1 MTQHDDQQLV
11 DYLFDELSE
20 EEATGFEHLLEED
33 TALDAEVS
41 SLEDTLGV
49 MRELEA
55 EDPPEWLSSKVMAE
69 ARQVA
74 EQSEKP
80 SLFDRLR
87 KFMWGPAGGLVGAG
101 AVAVVLAVFITP
113 QMVMENA
120 APTADQLAYEMGARE
135 LEAPAAVPSA
145 APAKTAA
152 YKELHDAQERV
163 GLAPD
168 PEPALKFDG
177 LAAEKEP
184 TRSGRAQRGPGT
196 ETAKLAKA
204 GKKRRARRSR
214 GAQTKRAEAAMAD
227 DLSAGDLGAITGVGA
242 TGQASGGGGLGTR
255 ATSAAPAAAAPAQ
268 PRPAVQAA
276 PAKPE
281 AKPKPKSSRSF
292 EPAPPAEAP
301 AADEDAF
308 ADTEAKADKKK
319 SAKDSRASQQKYAQD
334 MVRAAR
340 EELRRGEVSSARRVL
355 VQAAQRLSAHP
366 ARGWIFVER
375 GRLELNH
382 GDLGV
387 AVRYAEA
394 ALNVADFEGYPAAR
408 SLLNEIQRAQSASD
422 APAPAA
428 PPADQ

>member
-20 EEATGFEHLLEED
+20 EEATNFEHLLEED

-55 EDPPEWLSSKVMAE
+55 EDPPQWLSSKVMAE

-74 EQSEKP
+74 EESQKD

-101 AVAVVLAVFITP
+101 AVAVVLAVFVTP

-135 LEAPAAVPSA
+135 LEAPPGVPSA
-145 APAKTAA
+145 APAKSAA
-152 YKELHDAQERV
+152 SGEVSDLEERAD
-163 GLAPD
+163 LAPD
-168 PEPALKFDG
+168 SEPSVIQDG
-177 LAAEKEP
+177 LLAKEQP
-184 TRSGRAQRGPGT
+184 TRSARAQRGPKT

-214 GAQTKRAEAAMAD
+214 SPRGGRAEAAPSD
-227 DLSAGDLGAITGVGA
+227 DLSIGDLGAMSGVGA
-242 TGQASGGGGLGTR
+242 SGQASGGGGLGTK
-255 ATSAAPAAAAPAQ
+255 ATAAAPTAAAPAQ

-276 PAKPE
+276 PAKPQPK
-281 AKPKPKSSRSF
+281 AKPSRSF
-292 EPAPPAEAP
+292 EPPPPAEAP

-308 ADTEAKADKKK
+308 ADGKAKAEKKK
-319 SAKDSRASQQKYAQD
+319 DANDSRANPRQYAQD

-340 EELRRGEVSSARRVL
+340 EELRRGEVGSARRVL
-355 VQAAQRLSAHP
+355 IQAAQRLSAHP

-387 AVRYAEA
+387 ARRYAQA
-394 ALNVADFEGYPAAR
+394 ALDVADFEGYPAAR

-428 PPADQ
+428 PPADR